1 MAESIKEVKEK
12 LTALGLSTATPGV
25 KGDLRR
31 EELVNRLEEALMN
44 QEPSDKTGKSVDAA
58 PISDEKTFIVPSMA
72 DLSMAELR
80 SRLTMLG
87 EVLLYIF

>member
-1 MAESIKEVKEK
+1 MSESIKEVKEK
-12 LTALGLSTATPGV
+12 LETMGLSTATPGL

-31 EELVNRLEEALMN
+31 EELINRLEEAMMAQGTALN
-44 QEPSDKTGKSVDAA
+44 KIESVQKS
-58 PISDEKTFIVPSMA
+58 STFIVPSMA

-87 EVLLYIF
+87 EVC